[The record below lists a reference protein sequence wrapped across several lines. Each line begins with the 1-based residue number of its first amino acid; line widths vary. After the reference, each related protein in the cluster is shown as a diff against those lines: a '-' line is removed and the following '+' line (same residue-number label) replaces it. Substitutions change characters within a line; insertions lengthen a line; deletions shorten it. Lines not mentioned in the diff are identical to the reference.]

1 MFTYAENCQITI
13 LAEAT
18 QKSKQTMEARW
29 SAAEFCVIFKKASI
43 YLFIRLGEWK
53 HQFLS
58 SMDPSQLSFTRFPLD
73 WITAYRVTVSTVN
86 ISHTHVIMWYEWI
99 TSLVFLSFL
108 TGAHTKIILE
118 HFVTLYFP
126 LVKGHISFIC
136 RRWNISLTL
145 TCLKPSFLILF

>member
-73 WITAYRVTVSTVN
+73 WITAYRVSARPLSWNTTEKFSDSRGSSEKYFGLYFQKTQPEIYKVS
-86 ISHTHVIMWYEWI
+86 
-99 TSLVFLSFL
+99 L
-108 TGAHTKIILE
+108 TGFCIERFAERSETKENAITHLRDCL
-118 HFVTLYFP
+118 LYT
-126 LVKGHISFIC
+126 S
-136 RRWNISLTL
+136 
-145 TCLKPSFLILF
+145 PSPRD